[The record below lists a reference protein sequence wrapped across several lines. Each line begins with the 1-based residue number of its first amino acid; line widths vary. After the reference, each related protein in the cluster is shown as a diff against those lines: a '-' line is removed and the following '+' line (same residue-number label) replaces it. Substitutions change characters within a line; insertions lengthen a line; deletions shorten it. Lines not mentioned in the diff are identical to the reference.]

1 VTVARS
7 ENGQRDHGIV
17 IKLAGRST
25 RGEVMLTIDDLL
37 QELEQEAHT
46 TRRVLERVP
55 DDRLDWKPHD
65 KSLTLGQLAMHVAT
79 LPGAIAEISTRAFD
93 VKTVIPRPSA
103 TSAAELLVVLDES
116 LARARTLLGA
126 MDDAALVSPW
136 RMVTGDRE
144 VATVPRGKLLRSI
157 LLNHWYH
164 HRGQLTVYLRQTG
177 ALIPPIYGDSADEKG
192 FAV

>member
-1 VTVARS
+1 
-7 ENGQRDHGIV
+7 
-17 IKLAGRST
+17 
-25 RGEVMLTIDDLL
+25 MLTIDDLL

-79 LPGAIAEISTRAFD
+79 LPGAIADISIRAFD

-103 TSAAELLVVLDES
+103 TSAAELLAVLDES
-116 LARARTLLGA
+116 LARARTLLAA
-126 MDDAALVSPW
+126 MDDTALASPW
-136 RMVTGDRE
+136 RMMNGDQE

-157 LLNHWYH
+157 MLNHWYH
-164 HRGQLTVYLRQTG
+164 HRGQPTVYLRQTG
-177 ALIPPIYGDSADEKG
+177 ALIPPIYGDSADEKA
-192 FAV
+192 FAR